1 MNETRARS
9 IIKSIVWRLICIIV
23 SIITSY
29 ILTNKW
35 DIALAIGTTYNVI
48 TMILYYLH
56 ERFWN
61 KVHWG
66 IQGIN
71 NNLKIVSKKFNE

>member
-66 IQGIN
+66 MKDIN
-71 NNLKIVSKKFNE
+71 NNLKIVSKKIQ

>member
-1 MNETRARS
+1 MKETRTRS
-9 IIKSIVWRLICIIV
+9 IIKSIVWRIICILV

-61 KVHWG
+61 KVKWG
-66 IQGIN
+66 IQDTT
-71 NNLKIVSKKFNE
+71 NLKIKSKNIQ